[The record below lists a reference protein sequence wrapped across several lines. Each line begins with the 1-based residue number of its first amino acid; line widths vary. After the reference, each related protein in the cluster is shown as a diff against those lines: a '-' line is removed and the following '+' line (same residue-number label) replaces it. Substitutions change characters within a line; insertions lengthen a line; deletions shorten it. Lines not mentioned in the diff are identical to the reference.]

1 MKKYIFLTLICLS
14 CNRKINYIAAPNP
27 NVFIIKK
34 IEAFNGQYL
43 LTAKNGKRI
52 VLSGEFAVGDTI
64 HLFY

>member
-14 CNRKINYIAAPNP
+14 CNRKINYIADP

-34 IEAFNGQYL
+34 IDAFNGQCV
-43 LTAKNGKRI
+43 LTSTNGKRL